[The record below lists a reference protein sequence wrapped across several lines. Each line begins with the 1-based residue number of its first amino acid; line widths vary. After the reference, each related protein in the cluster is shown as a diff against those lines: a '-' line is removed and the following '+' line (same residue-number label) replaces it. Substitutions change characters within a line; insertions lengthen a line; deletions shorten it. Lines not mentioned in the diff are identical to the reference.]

1 MRADRCYDYIDHP
14 INEVTTKLSK
24 LRLYS
29 YQTMISAYE
38 RISISFSWLAAQ
50 IVFNFVHR
58 SQDHAELPLSL
69 FEGITICLSFARLVK
84 NTR

>member
-29 YQTMISAYE
+29 YQTSLDLTFGQRPFWTLFSYFSEFIVGAGIQGESNPSA
-38 RISISFSWLAAQ
+38 R
-50 IVFNFVHR
+50 
-58 SQDHAELPLSL
+58 
-69 FEGITICLSFARLVK
+69 GC
-84 NTR
+84 